1 MASILRSSGLEWAG
15 ASRPLEG
22 RVAVVTGSTSG
33 IGLAVADA
41 LAAQGALIVINGL
54 GGEAE
59 IRHLCHDLSERHQ
72 TPVRYDDADL
82 SQAGAVMDL
91 VDRSAR
97 AFGPVEILVNNA
109 GIQHVGRIEELSS
122 ERWEAILGINLS
134 AVFYAT
140 RSVLP
145 DMRRRGWGRI
155 VNMASAHG
163 LVGSP
168 FTSACVAA
176 KHGVVGLTKVTA
188 LETAG
193 GGITCN
199 AVCSGYIVTP
209 AVARMD
215 RAQATHHGISEGE
228 DTRRVLLGGQPDGR
242 FATAEGIAGLVAFL
256 CGPAAASI
264 TGASIRVDGGRT
276 AL

>member
-1 MASILRSSGLEWAG
+1 MVSILRSSGLERAG

-33 IGLAVADA
+33 IGLAVADT

-59 IRHLCHDLSERHQ
+59 IRRLCQDLSERHQ
-72 TPVRYDDADL
+72 TPVRYDDANL

-109 GIQHVGRIEELSS
+109 GIQHVGRIEEFPP
-122 ERWEAILGINLS
+122 EQWEAVLGINLS

-176 KHGVVGLTKVTA
+176 MHGVVGLTEVTA

-193 GGITCN
+193 DGITCN
-199 AVCSGYIVTP
+199 AVCSGYVVTP
-209 AVARMD
+209 AVARKD
-215 RAQATHHGISEGE
+215 RAQATDRGISEWEVARQGS
-228 DTRRVLLGGQPDGR
+228 LAGQPAGR
-242 FATAEGIAGLVAFL
+242 FATAEGIAGLVSFL
-256 CGPAAASI
+256 CRPAAASI
-264 TGASIRVDGGRT
+264 TGALIRVDGGRT
-276 AL
+276 DC